1 MSLLALFFCGD
12 LKIQHL
18 PFANLPYEIKNAT
31 AVGYEKQHGLKIGNI
46 YK

>member
-1 MSLLALFFCGD
+1 MSLLALVCGD

-31 AVGYEKQHGLKIGNI
+31 AVGYEKQHSLKIGNI